1 MTQYRDNLGT
11 FIIPDKLMERVMNYV
26 PPVEEDLSPADLFDE
41 FADSDMWKL
50 VKVIKSTSS
59 NATHRVERRGNELRC
74 TCQGFRIGKKGYCK
88 HTQQVAKELG
98 I

>member
-11 FIIPDKLMERVMNYV
+11 FYIPDHLWEKTANYV
-26 PPVEEDLSPADLFDE
+26 PEKSVVQDE
-41 FADSDMWKL
+41 FDALFEDTKTWSV

-74 TCQGFRIGKKGYCK
+74 TCQGFRIGKKGFCK
-88 HTQQVAKELG
+88 HTKEVAKELG